1 MPPFRMLESYGNYFT
16 TKGISLVRK
25 PVLENETE
33 IPSRI
38 SSALKMSSPVK
49 LFQTV
54 MNQKWTKK
62 LGT

>member
-54 MNQKWTKK
+54 MN
-62 LGT
+62 